1 MKRRT
6 CLATAAVAM
15 PWPVRVAAQAR
26 ARRIGLLIPGP
37 DPGGLGPGAAEPWK
51 RLGWT
56 VGESL
61 IIEPRYAGWQAE
73 RMPELADEL
82 VQRQGVELLIAI
94 GGDAAA
100 AAARATRTAPIVF
113 AWGFLPIE
121 CGLIDSY
128 ARPGRNA
135 TGVASIDNL
144 DLSSKRME
152 FLRLAVPLARRM
164 AFLGPDMGQFTVSG
178 KPLDIWTH
186 GAAAAKAQGF
196 EHSVHIARRIE
207 DVDGAL
213 DQAAAAGAQAVFIS
227 GSSYSGAA
235 SRVTSFALR
244 RRWAST
250 TASPHLLAAGLLI
263 YYGTTGA
270 EDERLW
276 VRVVQIADRILRG
289 ASPAEIPVELP
300 TRYGLALNLKTARAL
315 GLTLPQTLIL
325 QSDKVIE

>member
-1 MKRRT
+1 
-6 CLATAAVAM
+6 VN
-15 PWPVRVAAQAR
+15 
-26 ARRIGLLIPGP
+26 
-37 DPGGLGPGAAEPWK
+37 
-51 RLGWT
+51 
-56 VGESL
+56 L

-73 RMPELADEL
+73 RMPQLADEL
-82 VQRQGVELLIAI
+82 LHRQGVELLIAI

-100 AAARATRTAPIVF
+100 AAARATRTVPIVF

-135 TGVASIDNL
+135 TGVAAIDNL

-164 AFLGPDMGQFTVSG
+164 AFLGPDMSQFTVSG
-178 KPLDIWTH
+178 KPLDIWAH

-207 DVDGAL
+207 DVEGAL
-213 DQAAAAGAQAVFIS
+213 AQAAAAGAQAVFVS
-227 GSSYSGAA
+227 GSSYSGSA
-235 SRVTSFALR
+235 SRVAAFALR
-244 RRWAST
+244 QRWAST
-250 TASPHLLAAGLLI
+250 TASPDLLAAGLLI

-289 ASPAEIPVELP
+289 ASPSEIPVESP
-300 TRYGLALNLKTARAL
+300 TRYGLALNLRTARAL
-315 GLTLPQTLIL
+315 GLTLPQTLML
-325 QSDKVIE
+325 QAEKVIE